1 MSNKLI
7 VNGNFFQE
15 GLRALGTDM
24 SRILH
29 RPLFTLGTIAVSPA
43 FIFESLIFFA
53 ALTLVSGSAEKVL
66 RTRVL
71 VRTALDVEHR
81 YRLARLFSLTVF
93 VIGLIVGVATA
104 GVDLRSLALL
114 GTLLGS
120 KLIPTLQAEGFD
132 VIASQH
138 GLDSHAEDVAN
149 VKRTIGRVS
158 QPVILVGHSYGGSV
172 ITAAGTDDR
181 VAGLVYLAA
190 FAPDQDETTQSLQ
203 EKFPPTDIFSHVD
216 IGDGRVWLKLD
227 GVSAFAGDLSEKEQ
241 KLIWATQS
249 APVAD
254 LFNQKVAGTAW
265 KSKPS
270 WYVIATEDHT
280 IQPDLERFVAKR
292 MGATTFEVASSHVP
306 MLSQPEF
313 VLDVIRKAATSI
325 LNETKAA

>member
-1 MSNKLI
+1 MSIQRKPSI
-7 VNGNFFQE
+7 
-15 GLRALGTDM
+15 
-24 SRILH
+24 
-29 RPLFTLGTIAVSPA
+29 
-43 FIFESLIFFA
+43 
-53 ALTLVSGSAEKVL
+53 
-66 RTRVL
+66 
-71 VRTALDVEHR
+71 
-81 YRLARLFSLTVF
+81 VF
-93 VIGLIVGVATA
+93 VHGLWADG
-104 GVDLRSLALL
+104 SCF
-114 GTLLGS
+114 S

-181 VAGLVYLAA
+181 VAGLIYLAA

-203 EKFPPTDIFSHVD
+203 EKFPPTDIFSRVE
-216 IGDGRVWLKLD
+216 IGDGRVWLKPD

-241 KLIWATQS
+241 KLVWATHS

-280 IQPDLERFVAKR
+280 IQPDLQRFVAKR

-325 LNETKAA
+325 LNETKA